1 MNLKSIH
8 HRLITGSLL
17 ATVALAG
24 IAPAALAGHGDGQ
37 TQKYRRWDAP
47 RAYSRGDAYGGGNW
61 RGGRS
66 RTVFVRHSSGGST
79 LGGFIGGLAVGAILG
94 TAASHS
100 NSHPDGRYESRG
112 VYAPQRPDYRG
123 QRGGDC
129 ESNDRSYGAGGGG
142 GGGDYSYEDP
152 YCHERFS
159 SLSQYDA
166 HCDRESGH
174 PRYAEVF
181 DNRSGACVGS
191 MREDGDRWSKCG
203 RDEWR
208 DGGGA
213 WNDRN
218 DRNDRGGDYDDDDD
232 DR

>member
-1 MNLKSIH
+1 
-8 HRLITGSLL
+8 
-17 ATVALAG
+17 VALAG

-37 TQKYRRWDAP
+37 TMKYRRWDAP
-47 RAYSRGDAYGGGNW
+47 RAYSGGYGHGGGYVHGGGYW
-61 RGGRS
+61 RGGPS

-94 TAASHS
+94 TAVSHS

-112 VYAPQRPDYRG
+112 VYAPPPPDYRG
-123 QRGGDC
+123 QRSGGDC
-129 ESNDRSYGAGGGG
+129 ENNDRGYGASGGWS

-152 YCHERFS
+152 YCQERFS

-166 HCDRESGH
+166 HCGRESGH
-174 PRYAEVF
+174 PRYAQVI
-181 DNRSGACVGS
+181 DNRSGDCVGS

-208 DGGGA
+208 NSGGQWDDGRDG
-213 WNDRN
+213 D
-218 DRNDRGGDYDDDDD
+218 DRGGYDDDDD
-232 DR
+232 R